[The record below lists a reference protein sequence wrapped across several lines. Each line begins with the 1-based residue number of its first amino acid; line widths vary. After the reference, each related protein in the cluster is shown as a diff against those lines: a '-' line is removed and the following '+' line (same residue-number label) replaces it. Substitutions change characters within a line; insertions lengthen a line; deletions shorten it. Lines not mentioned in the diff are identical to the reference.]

1 MWTSLKLVHSLQR
14 FAKIG
19 SFCLPAFAVPS
30 KHQKA
35 ESQWGKPGLATKS
48 S

>member
-1 MWTSLKLVHSLQR
+1 MWTSLKLVHSLQI
-14 FAKIG
+14 FARIG

-35 ESQWGKPGLATKS
+35 GSEWEKPGLATKS
-48 S
+48 N